1 MANDRK
7 YLSAEEEAKLLK
19 PIDEY
24 IGKIQKKIDALR
36 VDGSDKVQA
45 LKTHIALTKED
56 KNYTKE
62 EQAEIIRQDQEELVK
77 AKAVE
82 AANKEEVSRLIKD
95 AEAYL
100 AAHFNKDYYEKVAE
114 SCKAQKEEENAEY
127 EKVRGQLKA
136 EHERT
141 LSKLTDKQ
149 EIKDE
154 KYVYKNRLYD
164 AQMMHE
170 SRLQEIKDRKHEAF
184 VHKYHLIDLLRMSK
198 FTFTQ
203 KKAQS
208 FENYRYTFNT

>member
-62 EQAEIIRQDQEELVK
+62 EQAQIIRQDQEELVK

-82 AANKEEVSRLIKD
+82 AANKEEVSRLILLPILIRIITK
-95 AEAYL
+95 
-100 AAHFNKDYYEKVAE
+100 
-114 SCKAQKEEENAEY
+114 
-127 EKVRGQLKA
+127 
-136 EHERT
+136 
-141 LSKLTDKQ
+141 
-149 EIKDE
+149 
-154 KYVYKNRLYD
+154 
-164 AQMMHE
+164 
-170 SRLQEIKDRKHEAF
+170 RLQKAVKPKRKRKMRNMRRFA
-184 VHKYHLIDLLRMSK
+184 DSLRQSMSVR
-198 FTFTQ
+198 FPD
-203 KKAQS
+203 
-208 FENYRYTFNT
+208 